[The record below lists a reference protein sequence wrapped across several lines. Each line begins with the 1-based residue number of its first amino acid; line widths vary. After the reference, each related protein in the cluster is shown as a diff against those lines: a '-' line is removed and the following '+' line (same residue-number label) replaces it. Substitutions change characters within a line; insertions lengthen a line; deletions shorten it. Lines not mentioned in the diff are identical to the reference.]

1 MLDMSILQLDK
12 VSYEYR
18 NKHQTVKAVNEFS
31 YEFNQGLF
39 YAITGKSGSGKTTL
53 LSLMVGLDV
62 PTEGIIKY
70 EGTDLKEMNM
80 DKYRRDC
87 VSLIYQDFNLFPLL
101 AVLENVMYPLKLKGQ
116 KTSECKML
124 AMEKL
129 KMVGLDESY
138 YKRYPSMLSGGEQQ
152 RVAIARAL
160 VTGSSILLADEPT
173 GNLDTENGNNIVS
186 ILKDLAH
193 NNKFCVI
200 VVTHDLD
207 IASVA
212 DKTLSLRD
220 GRLMLNILFPSS

>member
-18 NKHQTVKAVNEFS
+18 NKHQAVKAVNEFS

-70 EGTDLKEMNM
+70 EGTDLEEMNM

-101 AVLENVMYPLKLKGQ
+101 TVLENVMYPLKLKGH

-220 GRLMLNILFPSS
+220 GRLIP

>member
-1 MLDMSILQLDK
+1 MADMAILQLDK

-62 PTEGIIKY
+62 PTEGVIKY
-70 EGTDLKEMNM
+70 EGTDLEEMNM

-101 AVLENVMYPLKLKGQ
+101 NILENVMYPLKLKGQ

-124 AMEKL
+124 AME
-129 KMVGLDESY
+129 
-138 YKRYPSMLSGGEQQ
+138 
-152 RVAIARAL
+152 
-160 VTGSSILLADEPT
+160 
-173 GNLDTENGNNIVS
+173 
-186 ILKDLAH
+186 
-193 NNKFCVI
+193 
-200 VVTHDLD
+200 
-207 IASVA
+207 
-212 DKTLSLRD
+212 
-220 GRLMLNILFPSS
+220 

>member
-18 NKHQTVKAVNEFS
+18 NKHQAVKAVNEFS

-101 AVLENVMYPLKLKGQ
+101 TVLENVMYPLKLKGH

-220 GRLMLNILFPSS
+220 GRLIP

>member
-1 MLDMSILQLDK
+1 MSILQLDK

-62 PTEGIIKY
+62 PTEGVIKY
-70 EGTDLKEMNM
+70 EGTDLEEMNM

-101 AVLENVMYPLKLKGQ
+101 NILENVMYPLKLKGQ

-129 KMVGLDESY
+129 KMVGLEESY

-220 GRLMLNILFPSS
+220 GRLIP

>member
-1 MLDMSILQLDK
+1 MADMPILQLDK

-31 YEFNQGLF
+31 YEFNQGVF

-62 PTEGIIKY
+62 PTEGVIKY
-70 EGTDLKEMNM
+70 EGTDLEEMNM

-101 AVLENVMYPLKLKGQ
+101 NILENVMYPLKLKGQ

-200 VVTHDLD
+200 VVTHDLN

-220 GRLMLNILFPSS
+220 GRLIP

>member
-18 NKHQTVKAVNEFS
+18 NKHQAVKAVNEFS

-101 AVLENVMYPLKLKGQ
+101 TVLENVMYPIKLKGQ

-220 GRLMLNILFPSS
+220 GRLIP

>member
-1 MLDMSILQLDK
+1 MADMAILQLDK

-62 PTEGIIKY
+62 PTEGVIKY
-70 EGTDLKEMNM
+70 EGTDLEEMNM

-101 AVLENVMYPLKLKGQ
+101 NILENVMYPLKLKGQ

-220 GRLMLNILFPSS
+220 GRLIP

>member
-1 MLDMSILQLDK
+1 MADMAILQLDK

-53 LSLMVGLDV
+53 LSLMVGLYV
-62 PTEGIIKY
+62 PTEGVIKY
-70 EGTDLKEMNM
+70 EGKNLKDMNM
-80 DKYRRDC
+80 DKYRREY

-101 AVLENVMYPLKLKGQ
+101 TALENVMYPLKLKGQ
-116 KTSECKML
+116 KTSEGKLL
-124 AMEKL
+124 AMDKL

-193 NNKFCVI
+193 NDKFCVI
-200 VVTHDLD
+200 VVTHDLE

-220 GRLMLNILFPSS
+220 GKLIL

>member
-1 MLDMSILQLDK
+1 MADMPILQLDK

-62 PTEGIIKY
+62 PTEGVIKY
-70 EGTDLKEMNM
+70 EGTDLEEMNM

-101 AVLENVMYPLKLKGQ
+101 NILENVMYPLKLKGQ

-200 VVTHDLD
+200 VVTHDLN

-220 GRLMLNILFPSS
+220 GRLIP

>member
-101 AVLENVMYPLKLKGQ
+101 TVLENVMYPLKLKGH

-220 GRLMLNILFPSS
+220 GRLIP

>member
-101 AVLENVMYPLKLKGQ
+101 TVLENVMYPLKLKGH

-129 KMVGLDESY
+129 KMVGLDDSY

-220 GRLMLNILFPSS
+220 GRLIP

>member
-1 MLDMSILQLDK
+1 MADMPILQLDK

-31 YEFNQGLF
+31 YEFNQGVF

-62 PTEGIIKY
+62 PTEGVIKY
-70 EGTDLKEMNM
+70 EGTDLEEMNM

-101 AVLENVMYPLKLKGQ
+101 TVLENVMYPLKLKGQ

-200 VVTHDLD
+200 VVTHDLN

-220 GRLMLNILFPSS
+220 GRLIP

>member
-1 MLDMSILQLDK
+1 MADMAILQLDK

-39 YAITGKSGSGKTTL
+39 YAITGKSGAGKTTL

-62 PTEGIIKY
+62 PTEGVIKY
-70 EGTDLKEMNM
+70 EGTDLEEMNM

-87 VSLIYQDFNLFPLL
+87 VSLIYQDFNLFPILNI
-101 AVLENVMYPLKLKGQ
+101 LENVMYPLKLKGQ

-124 AMEKL
+124 AMGKL

-220 GRLMLNILFPSS
+220 GRLIP

>member
-18 NKHQTVKAVNEFS
+18 NKHQAVKAVNEFS

-101 AVLENVMYPLKLKGQ
+101 TVLENVMYPLKLKGQ

-129 KMVGLDESY
+129 KMVGLDDSY

-220 GRLMLNILFPSS
+220 GRLIP

>member
-1 MLDMSILQLDK
+1 MADMPILQLDK

-62 PTEGIIKY
+62 PTEGVIKY
-70 EGTDLKEMNM
+70 EGTDLEEMNM

-101 AVLENVMYPLKLKGQ
+101 TVLENVMYPLKLKGQ

-220 GRLMLNILFPSS
+220 GRLIP